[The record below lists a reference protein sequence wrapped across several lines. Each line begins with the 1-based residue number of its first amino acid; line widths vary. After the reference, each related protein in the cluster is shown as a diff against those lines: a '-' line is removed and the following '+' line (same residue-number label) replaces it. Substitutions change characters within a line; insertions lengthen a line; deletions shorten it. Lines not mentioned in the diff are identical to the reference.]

1 MGYGDRASLAPSGS
15 VGVDWAPKP
24 MRMWGGRAWIGVGNG
39 GGPGVRE
46 FSGGGA

>member
-24 MRMWGGRAWIGVGNG
+24 MRMWGA
-39 GGPGVRE
+39 GPG
-46 FSGGGA
+46 SA